1 MSKIKKEQ
9 LEKIQEQQSRLQ
21 SILVEIGVMEV
32 RKHEAAHAQSVLSQ
46 EIEATKKELEEEYG
60 AVNINMQ
67 DGSYTNI
74 EKEEDDDSDLAVV
87 KSEN

>member
-21 SILVEIGVMEV
+21 SILVDIGVMEV
-32 RKHEAAHAQSVLSQ
+32 RKHEATHAQSVLSK
-46 EIEATKKELEEEYG
+46 EIETTKKELEEEYG
-60 AVNINMQ
+60 AININMQ
-67 DGSYTNI
+67 DGSYTII
-74 EKEEDDDSDLAVV
+74 EKEEDDDTDLTVV

>member
-1 MSKIKKEQ
+1 MSKITKEQ
-9 LEKIQEQQSRLQ
+9 LQKIQEQQSKLQ

-32 RKHEAAHAQSVLSQ
+32 RKHEVTHAQSVLSQ
-46 EIEATKKELEEEYG
+46 EIEATKKELEDEYG

-87 KSEN
+87 KSED

>member
-1 MSKIKKEQ
+1 MSKITKEQ
-9 LEKIQEQQSRLQ
+9 LQKFQEQQSKLQ

-32 RKHEAAHAQSVLSQ
+32 RKHEATHAQSVLSQ
-46 EIEATKKELEEEYG
+46 AIEATKKELEEEYG

>member
-1 MSKIKKEQ
+1 MSKITKEQ
-9 LEKIQEQQSRLQ
+9 LQKIQEQQSKLQ

-32 RKHEAAHAQSVLSQ
+32 RKHEATHAQSVLSQ

-67 DGSYTNI
+67 DGSYANI
-74 EKEEDDDSDLAVV
+74 EKEEDDDSDLTVV